1 MAPNLRR
8 GILKIVKTFLLFTF
22 MLVTLVSCSSAKP
35 DSTVE
40 QLFKAIQKFDFE
52 AISLTITPTARVAA
66 GVSISDFQN
75 QSNEL
80 PAEFF
85 DYLKKN
91 ASKVTFKITDSQTTD
106 EKAIVTVTTKYV
118 DAGPIVKASIGEFF
132 AKAFGLAF
140 SSTEMTEEESTQMFM
155 SIMNEQIETI
165 DEQFAEKSIQ
175 IELEKLDKT
184 WYVSALSEDL
194 LDMITS
200 GFLSAAADMSNFSA
214 MGEEETA
221 DPNATPVPTPTPD
234 PKRVLSEIN
243 NYVISDIWN
252 DGFNVVGWFLSTGK
266 GPTGGSVDI
275 EFTKSQLTLAMTKKA
290 EYDVY
295 IAGLDSSFDNIKD
308 VWGKLSAEIDLLYQ
322 QIQSGATTL
331 DTGIFVQYR
340 DAFSKLVY
348 DL

>member
-8 GILKIVKTFLLFTF
+8 GILKIVKNLLLFALV
-22 MLVTLVSCSSAKP
+22 LVTLVSCSSAKP

-80 PAEFF
+80 PTEFF

-91 ASKVTFKITDSQTTD
+91 ANKVTFKITDSQTTD

-132 AKAFGLAF
+132 SKALGLAF

-155 SIMNEQIETI
+155 SIMNEQIDTL

-175 IELEKLDKT
+175 IELEKVDKT

-194 LDMITS
+194 LDVITS

-214 MGEEETA
+214 VGEEEAA
-221 DPNATPVPTPTPD
+221 DPNATPIPTPTPD
-234 PKRVLSEIN
+234 PERVLSEIN

-252 DGFNVVGWFLSTGK
+252 DGFSVVEWFLSTGK
-266 GPTGGSVDI
+266 GPTGDSVDI

-290 EYDVY
+290 EYDLY
-295 IAGLDSSFDNIKD
+295 IAGLDSSFNNIKD
-308 VWGKLSAEIDLLYQ
+308 VLVKLSQETDSLYQ

-340 DAFSKLVY
+340 DAFSKLIY

>member
-1 MAPNLRR
+1 MAPILRR
-8 GILKIVKTFLLFTF
+8 GILKTVKTFLLFALA
-22 MLVTLVSCSSAKP
+22 LVTLVSCSSAKP

-52 AISLTITPTARVAA
+52 AISLTIAPSARVAA
-66 GVSISDFQN
+66 GVSVSDFQN

-80 PAEFF
+80 PEEFF

-106 EKAIVTVTTKYV
+106 DKAIVTVSTKYV
-118 DAGPIVKASIGEFF
+118 DAGPIIKASIGEFF
-132 AKAFGLAF
+132 AKAMDLAF
-140 SSTEMTEEESTQMFM
+140 SSTDMTEDESTQMFM
-155 SIMNEQIETI
+155 SIMNEQIETL
-165 DEQFAEKSIQ
+165 DEAFAEKAIQ
-175 IELEKLDKT
+175 IELEKVDKT
-184 WYVSALSEDL
+184 WYVSALSDDL
-194 LDMITS
+194 LDVIAS
-200 GFLSAAADMSNFSA
+200 GFLSAAADLSNFSA
-214 MGEEETA
+214 IGEDEAA

-234 PKRVLSEIN
+234 PKMVLFEID

-252 DGFNVVGWFLSTGK
+252 DGFNVVSWFLSTGK

-275 EFTKSQLTLAMTKKA
+275 EFTKSQLALAMTKKA

-295 IAGLDSSFDNIKD
+295 IAGLDSSFNNIKD
-308 VWGKLSAEIDLLYQ
+308 VWGKLSPEIDSLYQ
-322 QIQSGATTL
+322 QIQSGALTL

-340 DAFSKLVY
+340 DAFSKLIR